1 MTFQNGTFAQED
13 NVVKTM
19 LASPGKKIVFDVVIL
34 KINRYPYNVGGGQT
48 RKYIKGY
55 PDYLQA
61 RVLTEPVYCWYSVF
75 QLLSCIYTFWCAL
88 NGSPLL

>member
-1 MTFQNGTFAQED
+1 MTFQNGKFAQED

-19 LASPGKKIVFDVVIL
+19 LASPGKKTVFDVVIL
-34 KINRYPYNVGGGQT
+34 KINRYPYNMGGGQT

-61 RVLTEPVYCWYSVF
+61 RALTEPVYCGILCF
-75 QLLSCIYTFWCAL
+75 QLLSCIYTFF
-88 NGSPLL
+88 SLLVRN